1 MIGTTKKPFEEILQA
16 LEGYEKIAVVGR
28 DGCAKVCATGGLASD
43 LALGESANP
52 NFEPLD
58 LQLIKME
65 NKVNAGCQ
73 FFQTQP
79 VYEPKKIEVFM
90 KKAEK
95 FGAPVMFGMVIIKSP
110 GMAKFINDNVTGIQ
124 VPEAWIKELDSV
136 PQGAVQK
143 KATEMTIKLLKGACP
158 HVPGDSF
165 YAVWLVRYNSP
176 SSGGN

>member
-1 MIGTTKKPFEEILQA
+1 
-16 LEGYEKIAVVGR
+16 
-28 DGCAKVCATGGLASD
+28 
-43 LALGESANP
+43 
-52 NFEPLD
+52 
-58 LQLIKME
+58 
-65 NKVNAGCQ
+65 
-73 FFQTQP
+73 
-79 VYEPKKIEVFM
+79 
-90 KKAEK
+90 
-95 FGAPVMFGMVIIKSP
+95 
-110 GMAKFINDNVTGIQ
+110 MAKFINDNVTGIQ